1 MFGDGPFLPGILW
14 LPLFWA
20 KGYDPFYSDHRHGAI
35 KRPEWGMEGHQ
46 FYIDGVLE
54 CRDKYSCFNVFHGRE
69 TCKGK

>member
-46 FYIDGVLE
+46 FYIDGIF
-54 CRDKYSCFNVFHGRE
+54 RMQG
-69 TCKGK
+69 